1 MTKLFFVGVHKFK
14 CKLNLTIC
22 AIAHITTSQ
31 KKKFVCNVVTIFPVR
46 TRNKGVVTHST
57 SRGDARGISLT
68 RARCPYAICITSDHN
83 FIHYVGLG
91 CDWYVFIVIFI
102 INYRIICI
110 LSYIIRA
117 GGCFSYDHLT
127 IEEVKLSFRDRNYA
141 CEAVSVT

>member
-14 CKLNLTIC
+14 CKLKLTIC

-68 RARCPYAICITSDHN
+68 RARCPYAICNI
-83 FIHYVGLG
+83 
-91 CDWYVFIVIFI
+91 
-102 INYRIICI
+102 
-110 LSYIIRA
+110 
-117 GGCFSYDHLT
+117 
-127 IEEVKLSFRDRNYA
+127 
-141 CEAVSVT
+141 